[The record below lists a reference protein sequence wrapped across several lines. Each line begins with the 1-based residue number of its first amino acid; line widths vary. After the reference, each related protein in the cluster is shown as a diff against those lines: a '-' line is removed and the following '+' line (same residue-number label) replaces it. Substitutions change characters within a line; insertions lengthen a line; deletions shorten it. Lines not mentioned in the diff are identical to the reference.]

1 MGRNKADLTLGGMSL
16 VQRKVQQLSPAQQ
29 LLVCGAALPN
39 CEVVKDIFPGC
50 GPMAGIHAALSSCR
64 QELLFAV
71 ACDLPFADWSAALA
85 LHLYM
90 TQEADAVVPL
100 SPDGRKEFV
109 CALYRARCL
118 PAFER
123 LLRAGRYRLRDL
135 MEVLRI
141 KAVPTSSLPL
151 PPMALMNLN
160 TPEDLQL
167 ARQLVGNEE
176 SNFS

>member
-1 MGRNKADLTLGGMSL
+1 MGQNKAGLILGGMSL
-16 VQRKVQQLSPAQQ
+16 VQRKVRQLSPAQQ
-29 LLVCGAALPN
+29 LLVCGAALPG
-39 CEVVKDIFPGC
+39 CEAVADHFPDC
-50 GPMAGIHAALSSCR
+50 GPMGGIHAALTACQ
-64 QELLFAV
+64 QELLFVV

-85 LHLYM
+85 LYPYM
-90 TQEADAVVPL
+90 MQEADAVVPL

-123 LLRAGRYRLRDL
+123 LLQAGRYRLRDL
-135 MEVLRI
+135 MEVLRV
-141 KAVPTSSLPL
+141 KTVPTSSLPL

-167 ARQLVGNEE
+167 ARRLIENAP
-176 SNFS
+176 